1 MTSITTHV
9 LDLTSGRPAA
19 GIPVVLERRDGPGS
33 EWTPVQDA
41 LTDGDGRTADLPGR
55 AGHEHRLVFDLA
67 DHLGPDAFFPRA
79 TIDFRAGDEDHLHVP
94 LLLSRYGYSTYRG
107 S

>member
-1 MTSITTHV
+1 MTAITTHV

-19 GIPVVLERRDGPGS
+19 GIPVALERRDGPGA

-41 LTDGDGRTADLPGR
+41 LTDGEGRTAGLPGT
-55 AGHEHRLVFDLA
+55 AGREHRLIFDLA
-67 DHLGPDAFFPRA
+67 AHLGPDAFFPSV
-79 TIDFRAGDEDHLHVP
+79 TLQFNAGEEDHLHVP
-94 LLLSRYGYSTYRG
+94 LLLSRYGYSAYRG